1 VRLVPIFCVNIG
13 ESITFFT
20 SNEARAQYGTKNKI
34 KMKIFIVNV
43 ENQRDKFNK
52 LEEEEVMFLEEV
64 RICG

>member
-1 VRLVPIFCVNIG
+1 MR
-13 ESITFFT
+13 
-20 SNEARAQYGTKNKI
+20 
-34 KMKIFIVNV
+34 IFIVNI